1 MTDWTT
7 LIGTTHAETLT
18 VDEEDLAVAV
28 GSGDLPVLAT
38 PRMAALMEQAAAAL
52 VAPHLDEDITT
63 VGIELAITH
72 SAPTLPGSTVT
83 AEATLTETDGRHFT
97 FAVRAYDSVGG
108 IGSGSHTRVSVKATR
123 FLEKAAQRTADCE

>member
-1 MTDWTT
+1 MTDWNT
-7 LIGTTHAETLT
+7 LIGTTHTETIV

-52 VAPHLDEDITT
+52 VAPHLDDGITT

-72 SAPTLPGSTVT
+72 SAPTLPGSRVS
-83 AEATLTETDGRHFT
+83 AEATLTAADGRRFA
-97 FAVRAYDSVGG
+97 FAVRAYDTVGG
-108 IGSGSHTRVSVKATR
+108 IGAGSHTRVSVKSDR
-123 FLEKAAQRTADCE
+123 FLEKAAARAQGE